1 MSKEKILSLYFF
13 VVFLYSATPCNIFS
27 LNGLTHNPLFIS
39 IPIIFS
45 LYVGFRCKINY
56 LNKKLL
62 WICAIL
68 LLWNLIHIAIDRSFS
83 VSPFP
88 FIEIFV
94 AYTLIKAFPKDLF
107 LRFESL
113 TVFLS
118 KIAIVG
124 WLLCLVAHETILNVA
139 YEIGSPG
146 ANISQSLYVFS
157 IPIKSTYREFLLR
170 NCGFAWE
177 PGRFSCFLIIA
188 ILLNVHRT
196 KMNLKDK
203 NFIILLIALISAQ
216 STTGYL
222 VLIVLL
228 SIYYIANKKVNP
240 IYLVLASILVI
251 SVFSLP
257 FMTDKISTLYNAGL
271 NIDQEISD
279 LNYLNERGLR
289 DNNDYY
295 VPQRFQGFMFQ
306 YANLQESPLLIG
318 EGRDFTKFYVNK
330 ILKLQVAPSEG
341 LLMIIIQYGVILAF
355 CLYFMLWKSSRIVS
369 DYFNNRQTTYLFFVA
384 FILLNFS
391 YCLWEVP
398 IFLAI
403 ILFNYFQNNKLN
415 NTYATYINNNSNLQ

>member
-1 MSKEKILSLYFF
+1 MDKILSLYFF
-13 VVFLYSATPCNIFS
+13 LVFLYSATPCNILS
-27 LNGLTHNPLFIS
+27 LNGLTHNPIFIS
-39 IPIIFS
+39 IPIVFS
-45 LYVGFRCKINY
+45 LFIGLKYKINY
-56 LNKKLL
+56 INKKLL
-62 WICAIL
+62 WIYAIL
-68 LLWNLIHIAIDRSFS
+68 LLWNLIHVAIDGNFS

-88 FIEIFV
+88 FIELFV
-94 AYTLIKAFPKDLF
+94 AYTLIKTFPKDLF
-107 LRFESL
+107 LRFENL

-124 WLLCLVAHETILNVA
+124 WLLCLLVHETILNVA

-157 IPIKSTYREFLLR
+157 IPINSTYKGFLLR

-228 SIYYIANKKVNP
+228 SIYYIANNKVNP
-240 IYLVLASILVI
+240 IYLVVTSFLVI
-251 SVFSLP
+251 SIFSLS
-257 FMTDKISTLYNAGL
+257 FMKDKILNLYDAGL
-271 NIDQEISD
+271 NIEQEISD
-279 LNYLNERGLR
+279 LNYLNENGLR
-289 DNNDYY
+289 DDGYY

-306 YANLQESPLLIG
+306 YINLQESPLLIG
-318 EGRDFTKFYVNK
+318 EGRDFTKFYTNK
-330 ILKLQVAPSEG
+330 ILRLQVAPSEG

-355 CLYFMLWKSSRIVS
+355 FLYLMLWKSLRFVS
-369 DYFNNRQTTYLFFVA
+369 DYFDKKKPAYLFFVV

-403 ILFNYFQNNKLN
+403 ILLNYFQNNKIKQHICRL
-415 NTYATYINNNSNLQ
+415 YQ